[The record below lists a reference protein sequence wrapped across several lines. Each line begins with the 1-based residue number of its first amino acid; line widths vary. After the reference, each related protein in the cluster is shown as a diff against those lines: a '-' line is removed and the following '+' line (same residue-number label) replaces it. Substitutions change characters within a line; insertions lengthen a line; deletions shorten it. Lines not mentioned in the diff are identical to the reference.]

1 MATGLPQ
8 THIPAFDAT
17 TDLSSQAT
25 KWKKWIARLEVFFI
39 AHAIND
45 SARKKAILLLYAGE
59 TVTDIYDSIPDAE
72 KEPAEGEDAYEKVK
86 SVLTTKFDKTINL
99 DFEINQFRSCV
110 QKQGQ
115 TLDQYYSQLCKLA
128 STCGF
133 DNIK

>member
-115 TLDQYYSQLCKLA
+115 TLDQYYSLLCKLA